1 MNVAIIPA
9 AGQGRRMG
17 GGRAKQFLELDGEP
31 VLVHTLR
38 RFDACPSID
47 SVVVALPEGEAAAF
61 LQTAARAGIRKVAR
75 VVAGGAERQESVA
88 RALACVRPETA
99 RVVVVHDGV
108 RPFVTPVQIA
118 EVTNRAATAGA
129 AILAVRAS
137 DTVKEVDELGVVRT
151 LDRARIALAQ
161 TPQAFR
167 YEWLRDAYE
176 RARREGWEV
185 TDDASLVERAGYRV
199 EIVEGSP
206 FNLKI
211 TRPDDL
217 ALARFILGQ
226 EFGGA
231 RRRDRGPGA
240 RDQRRRSDP

>member
-17 GGRAKQFLELDGEP
+17 GPTAKQFLELEGEP

-47 SVVVALPEGEAAAF
+47 EIVVALPEGESAAF
-61 LQTAARAGIRKVAR
+61 LRMASAAGIRKLAR
-75 VVAGGAERQESVA
+75 VVVGGAERQDSVA
-88 RALACVRPETA
+88 RGLACVRPETA
-99 RVVVVHDGV
+99 EVVVVHDGV
-108 RPFVTPVQIA
+108 LPFVTPEQIA
-118 EVTNRAATAGA
+118 EVVARAATAGA
-129 AILAVRAS
+129 AILAVRVT

-167 YEWLRDAYE
+167 YAWLRDAVD
-176 RARREGWEV
+176 RARAEGWAV
-185 TDDASLVERAGYRV
+185 TDDASLVEQAGYRV

-206 FNLKI
+206 FNIKI
-211 TRPDDL
+211 TRPEDL
-217 ALARFILGQ
+217 ALARFVLEQ
-226 EFGGA
+226 EFGVP
-231 RRRDRGPGA
+231 RRR
-240 RDQRRRSDP
+240 RR